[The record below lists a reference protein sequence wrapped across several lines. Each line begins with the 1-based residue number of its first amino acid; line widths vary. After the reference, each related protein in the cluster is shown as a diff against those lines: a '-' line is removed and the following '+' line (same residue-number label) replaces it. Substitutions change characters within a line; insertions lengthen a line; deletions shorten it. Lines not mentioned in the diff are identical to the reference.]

1 MKQGKSFIAYSPVL
15 DLSTSGKTLK
25 DAQNKFS
32 EIVYIFMEEI
42 IEAGTINEVLSEL
55 GWKKVQQKWSPPQII
70 SSKSIGVRLPAF
82 A

>member
-25 DAQNKFS
+25 DVQNKFS